1 MTGGPI
7 PATRKEVPGQHL
19 AGGQREE
26 QAEQP
31 RDLRR
36 RYLDSSVRDQDVRS
50 KQYKH
55 LASQGERDWW
65 TGP

>member
-1 MTGGPI
+1 MRSKQYKLP
-7 PATRKEVPGQHL
+7 K
-19 AGGQREE
+19 
-26 QAEQP
+26 
-31 RDLRR
+31 DLR
-36 RYLDSSVRDQDVRS
+36 RYLDSSVRDQNVRS